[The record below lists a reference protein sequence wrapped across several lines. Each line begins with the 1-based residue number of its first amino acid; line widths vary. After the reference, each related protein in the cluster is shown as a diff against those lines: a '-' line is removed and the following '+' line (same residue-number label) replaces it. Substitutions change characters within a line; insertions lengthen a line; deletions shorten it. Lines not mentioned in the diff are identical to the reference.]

1 MDLSKYF
8 ILLNDEPKTLQI
20 DAIQRNGIKGY
31 SVRFKNNKR
40 TYNYGCDKVVWLNN
54 PEWKD
59 PTQCKV
65 FVDSKLQN
73 DIREIW
79 RFDNN
84 GHSCWRVIYNSGF
97 VQDDAVGR
105 IVVTQSCLQEAV
117 SKDVFVYMK
126 NVATINTL
134 CKDEQHPNGLLSSIY
149 NKVDF
154 IADDLAAACYLNPA
168 KKQA

>member
-40 TYNYGCDKVVWLNN
+40 TYNYGCDKAVWLNN

-59 PTQCKV
+59 PIQCKV

-84 GHSCWRVIYNSGF
+84 GHSCWRSSTT
-97 VQDDAVGR
+97 
-105 IVVTQSCLQEAV
+105 VVLCRMMLLAELLLLNPV
-117 SKDVFVYMK
+117 SKRR
-126 NVATINTL
+126 
-134 CKDEQHPNGLLSSIY
+134 
-149 NKVDF
+149 
-154 IADDLAAACYLNPA
+154 
-168 KKQA
+168 